1 MTGDIT
7 LVPDDFREHLLE
19 DDFGGDGGGNGHL
32 DLRSGHDAAH
42 DIHMPP
48 PSSAPIIV
56 AGGALLLLLALLK
69 PIFLLGALPVLA
81 VGVWRMIHFPE
92 FDLGA
97 KWLPQVNDRK
107 FGMWVFLASEVMFFS
122 SLIGGFLYY
131 KLRDGFEEAQ
141 EVLSLPLATVGT
153 SVLIIS
159 SFAVVMALEALQ
171 SNDRRVFR
179 NWMLVVLL
187 LGVGFLSIQA
197 FEWYELMNH
206 DITAADLFGT
216 AFYVTTGFHGL
227 HVLGGVIWMALILY
241 RTLAQGVYTADNY
254 LGVELFGLYWHFVD
268 VVWIA
273 LFTVIYLVH

>member
-1 MTGDIT
+1 MSELTLAPGDLRERVIH
-7 LVPDDFREHLLE
+7 DDHGAE
-19 DDFGGDGGGNGHL
+19 GNGHT
-32 DLRSGHDAAH
+32 DHFGDGHGGEH
-42 DIHMPP
+42 DIHL
-48 PSSAPIIV
+48 PSPSFAPIIV
-56 AGGALLLLLALLK
+56 AGGALLLLLAVLNPL
-69 PIFLLGALPVLA
+69 FLLGAIPVLA
-81 VGVWRMIHFPE
+81 VGTWRMIHFPE

-97 KWLPQVNDRK
+97 KWLPYMNDRK

-141 EVLSLPLATVGT
+141 EILSLPLATVGT
-153 SVLIIS
+153 SVLIVS

-179 NWMLVVLL
+179 NWMIVVLL
-187 LGVGFLSIQA
+187 LGAGFLGIQA
-197 FEWYELMNH
+197 FEWYELMHH

-227 HVLGGVIWMALILY
+227 HVLGGVIWMGIILY
-241 RTLAQGVYTADNY
+241 RTLVQNVYTAENY